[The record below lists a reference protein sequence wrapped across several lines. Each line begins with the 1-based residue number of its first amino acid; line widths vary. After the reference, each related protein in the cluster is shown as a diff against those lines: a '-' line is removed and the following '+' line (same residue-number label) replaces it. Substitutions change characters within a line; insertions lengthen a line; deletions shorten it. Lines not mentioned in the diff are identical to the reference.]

1 MSVDMPSSVQQ
12 SGVPEGFA
20 AVRVETGIV
29 TDDYVE
35 ILSGLSEGDEVYV
48 DPSAGATTT
57 NMFQMGGFPG
67 GGMQMGRM
75 PSGMSGGG
83 SNRGGMPSGGM
94 GGRP

>member
-1 MSVDMPSSVQQ
+1 MPEGMGTGMQQ
-12 SGVPEGFA
+12 AGVPEGFT

-48 DPSAGATTT
+48 DPSAGTTM

-67 GGMQMGRM
+67 GMQMGGM
-75 PSGMSGGG
+75 PNRMSGGA